1 MLSSL
6 IDFLMNLLKDDDA
19 KKAFD
24 ENPDAELNKA
34 GLNGV
39 TGQDVRD
46 ARLIM
51 ADSGGV
57 RARGAERS
65 SSHDDDP
72 VREIH
77 HTTREYVVE
86 KPVTNIEQNI
96 SIDDRDVTIIDDSFN
111 SDDDTEVNSVAV
123 QDNDTDVTQVKDSF
137 NESDEPSEPV
147 LKEEDVPLDE
157 PEPLDDDPEIVLDDP
172 VVLPEPEPEPIP
184 VDVEPE
190 PAGEHDLEADLD
202 HHDPVIA

>member
-1 MLSSL
+1 VLSTL
-6 IDFLMNLLKDDDA
+6 IDFLMNLLKDDEA

-24 ENPDAELNKA
+24 ENPDAELHKA

-111 SDDDTEVNSVAV
+111 SDDDTEVNSVAI
-123 QDNDTDVTQVKDSF
+123 QDNDTNVVQVKDSF
-137 NESDEPSEPV
+137 NEPDPV
-147 LKEEDVPLDE
+147 TEDVPLE
-157 PEPLDDDPEIVLDDP
+157 PEPLEDDPEIVLDDP
-172 VVLPEPEPEPIP
+172 VVLPEPEPEPVPEAFP

-190 PAGEHDLEADLD
+190 PVPEP
-202 HHDPVIA
+202 DPVIA

>member
-1 MLSSL
+1 MLSNL
-6 IDFLMNLLKDDDA
+6 IDFLMNLLKDDEA

-24 ENPDAELNKA
+24 ENPDGELNKA

-65 SSHDDDP
+65 SSNDDDP

-111 SDDDTEVNSVAV
+111 SDDDTEVNSVAI
-123 QDNDTDVTQVKDSF
+123 QDNDTNVVQVKDSF
-137 NESDEPSEPV
+137 NEPEPKPAEEPDV
-147 LKEEDVPLDE
+147 LLE
-157 PEPLDDDPEIVLDDP
+157 PEPLEDDPEIVLDDP
-172 VVLPEPEPEPIP
+172 VVLPEPEPEAFP

-190 PAGEHDLEADLD
+190 PVAEP
-202 HHDPVIA
+202 DPVIA

>member
-6 IDFLMNLLKDDDA
+6 IDFLMHLLRDDDA

-24 ENPDAELNKA
+24 ADPDAELKKA
-34 GLNGV
+34 GLSGV

-51 ADSGGV
+51 ADSGGL

-65 SSHDDDP
+65 SSHHDDP

-77 HTTREYVVE
+77 HTTHEYVVE
-86 KPVTNIEQNI
+86 KPVTTVEQHI

-111 SDDDTEVNSVAV
+111 SDDDTDVHSVAV
-123 QDNDTDVTQVKDSF
+123 QDNDTNVVQVKDSF
-137 NESDEPSEPV
+137 NDPVHEHEPV
-147 LKEEDVPLDE
+147 VHEPVAHETE
-157 PEPLDDDPEIVLDDP
+157 PEPVEDHHEIVLDDP
-172 VVLPEPEPEPIP
+172 VVLPEPEPHP
-184 VDVEPE
+184 VDLEPDHLTE
-190 PAGEHDLEADLD
+190 PHLD
-202 HHDPVIA
+202 HDPVIA

>member
-24 ENPDAELNKA
+24 ENPDFELKKA

-111 SDDDTEVNSVAV
+111 SDDDTEVNSVAI
-123 QDNDTDVTQVKDSF
+123 QDNDTNVVQVKDSF
-137 NESDEPSEPV
+137 NEPEPV
-147 LKEEDVPLDE
+147 KEEDVVLE
-157 PEPLDDDPEIVLDDP
+157 PEPLKDDPEIVLDDP
-172 VVLPEPEPEPIP
+172 VVLPEPEPEPVQEAFP

-190 PAGEHDLEADLD
+190 PVPEP
-202 HHDPVIA
+202 DPVIA

>member
-1 MLSSL
+1 MLSTL
-6 IDFLMNLLKDDDA
+6 IDFLMNLLRDDDA

-24 ENPDAELNKA
+24 ENPDSELKKA

-51 ADSGGV
+51 ADSGAV
-57 RARGAERS
+57 RSRGAERS

-77 HTTREYVVE
+77 HTTHEYVVE

-111 SDDDTEVNSVAV
+111 SDDDTEVNSVAI
-123 QDNDTDVTQVKDSF
+123 QDNDTNVVQVKDSF
-137 NESDEPSEPV
+137 NEHAGVED
-147 LKEEDVPLDE
+147 DVP
-157 PEPLDDDPEIVLDDP
+157 PEPDPVEDDDPEIVLDDP
-172 VVLPEPEPEPIP
+172 VVLPEPEPEPLP

-190 PAGEHDLEADLD
+190 PALEHVEHDAEP
-202 HHDPVIA
+202 DPVIA

>member
-1 MLSSL
+1 MLSTL
-6 IDFLMNLLKDDDA
+6 IDFLMNLLKDDEA

-24 ENPDAELNKA
+24 ENPDAELHKA

-111 SDDDTEVNSVAV
+111 SDDDTEVNSVAI
-123 QDNDTDVTQVKDSF
+123 QDNDTNVVQVKDSF
-137 NESDEPSEPV
+137 NEPKPV
-147 LKEEDVPLDE
+147 AEDVPLE
-157 PEPLDDDPEIVLDDP
+157 PEPLEDDPEIVLDDP
-172 VVLPEPEPEPIP
+172 VVLPEPEPEPVQEAFP

-190 PAGEHDLEADLD
+190 PVPEP
-202 HHDPVIA
+202 DPVIA

>member
-6 IDFLMNLLKDDDA
+6 IDFLMHLLRDDDA

-24 ENPDAELNKA
+24 ADPHAELKKA

-51 ADSGGV
+51 ADSGGL

-65 SSHDDDP
+65 SSHDDP

-77 HTTREYVVE
+77 HTTHEYVVE
-86 KPVTNIEQNI
+86 KPVTNIEQHI

-111 SDDDTEVNSVAV
+111 SDDDTDVHSVAV
-123 QDNDTDVTQVKDSF
+123 QDNDTNVVQVKDSF
-137 NESDEPSEPV
+137 NDPVHRHEPAAPEPV
-147 LKEEDVPLDE
+147 AHEDPPVE
-157 PEPLDDDPEIVLDDP
+157 PEPVEDHHEIVLDDP
-172 VVLPEPEPEPIP
+172 VLLPEPEPHP
-184 VDVEPE
+184 VDLEPDHVAE
-190 PAGEHDLEADLD
+190 PHLD
-202 HHDPVIA
+202 HDPVIA

>member
-6 IDFLMNLLKDDDA
+6 IDFLMNLLKDDEA

-111 SDDDTEVNSVAV
+111 SDDDTEVNSVAI
-123 QDNDTDVTQVKDSF
+123 QDNDTTVVQVKDSF
-137 NESDEPSEPV
+137 NEPEPV
-147 LKEEDVPLDE
+147 KEEDVALE
-157 PEPLDDDPEIVLDDP
+157 PEPLEDDPEIVLDDP
-172 VVLPEPEPEPIP
+172 VVLPEPEPVQEAFP
-184 VDVEPE
+184 VDAEPE
-190 PAGEHDLEADLD
+190 PLPEP
-202 HHDPVIA
+202 DPVIA

>member
-1 MLSSL
+1 VLSTL
-6 IDFLMNLLKDDDA
+6 IDFLMNLLKDDEA

-24 ENPDAELNKA
+24 ENPDAELHKA

-57 RARGAERS
+57 RARGTERS

-111 SDDDTEVNSVAV
+111 SDDDTEVNSVAI
-123 QDNDTDVTQVKDSF
+123 QDNDTNVVQVKDSF
-137 NESDEPSEPV
+137 NEPDPV
-147 LKEEDVPLDE
+147 TEDVPLE
-157 PEPLDDDPEIVLDDP
+157 PEPLEDDPEIVLDDP
-172 VVLPEPEPEPIP
+172 VVLPEPEPEPVPEAFP

-190 PAGEHDLEADLD
+190 PVPEP
-202 HHDPVIA
+202 DPVIA

>member
-24 ENPDAELNKA
+24 ENPDGELKKA

-57 RARGAERS
+57 RARGEERS
-65 SSHDDDP
+65 SSHDNDP

-111 SDDDTEVNSVAV
+111 SDDDTEVNSVAI
-123 QDNDTDVTQVKDSF
+123 QDNDTNVVQVKDSF
-137 NESDEPSEPV
+137 NEPV
-147 LKEEDVPLDE
+147 AEDVPLE
-157 PEPLDDDPEIVLDDP
+157 PEPLEDDPEIVLDDP
-172 VVLPEPEPEPIP
+172 VVLPEPEPEPVQEAFP
-184 VDVEPE
+184 VDVEPQPVPE
-190 PAGEHDLEADLD
+190 P
-202 HHDPVIA
+202 DPVIA

>member
-24 ENPDAELNKA
+24 ENPDSELKKA

-111 SDDDTEVNSVAV
+111 SDDDTEVNSVAI
-123 QDNDTDVTQVKDSF
+123 QDNDTNVVQVKDSF
-137 NESDEPSEPV
+137 NEPDAV
-147 LKEEDVPLDE
+147 VEDVALE
-157 PEPLDDDPEIVLDDP
+157 PEPLEEDPEIVLDDP
-172 VVLPEPEPEPIP
+172 VELPEPEPLPDALP

-190 PAGEHDLEADLD
+190 PVPEP
-202 HHDPVIA
+202 DPVIA

>member
-6 IDFLMNLLKDDDA
+6 IDFLMNLLKDDAA

-24 ENPDAELNKA
+24 ENPDAELGRA
-34 GLNGV
+34 GLSGV

-86 KPVTNIEQNI
+86 KPVTNVEQNI

-123 QDNDTDVTQVKDSF
+123 QDNDTSVVQVKDSF
-137 NESDEPSEPV
+137 NEPEEKAEPV
-147 LKEEDVPLDE
+147 LKEDDVPLE
-157 PEPLDDDPEIVLDDP
+157 PEALEDDPEIVLDDP
-172 VVLPEPEPEPIP
+172 VVLPEPEPEPLP
-184 VDVEPE
+184 VDVEPVPE
-190 PAGEHDLEADLD
+190 P
-202 HHDPVIA
+202 DPVIA

>member
-24 ENPDAELNKA
+24 ENPDFELKKA

-57 RARGAERS
+57 RARGEERP

-111 SDDDTEVNSVAV
+111 SDDDTEVNSVAI
-123 QDNDTDVTQVKDSF
+123 QDNDTNVVQVKDSF
-137 NESDEPSEPV
+137 NEPV
-147 LKEEDVPLDE
+147 AEDVVLE
-157 PEPLDDDPEIVLDDP
+157 PEPLEEDPEIVLDDP
-172 VVLPEPEPEPIP
+172 VELPEPEPLP

-190 PAGEHDLEADLD
+190 PVPEP
-202 HHDPVIA
+202 DPVIA

>member
-1 MLSSL
+1 MLSTL
-6 IDFLMNLLKDDDA
+6 IDFLMNLLNDDEA

-24 ENPDAELNKA
+24 ENPDAELTKA

-111 SDDDTEVNSVAV
+111 SDDDTEVNSVAI
-123 QDNDTDVTQVKDSF
+123 QDNDTNVVQVKDSF
-137 NESDEPSEPV
+137 NEPDPV
-147 LKEEDVPLDE
+147 ANEDDVPLQ
-157 PEPLDDDPEIVLDDP
+157 PEPLDEDPEIVLDDP
-172 VVLPEPEPEPIP
+172 VVLPEPEPLPDALP

-190 PAGEHDLEADLD
+190 PLPEP
-202 HHDPVIA
+202 DPVIA

>member
-1 MLSSL
+1 MLSNL

-24 ENPDAELNKA
+24 ENPDSELKKA

-57 RARGAERS
+57 RARGEERS

-111 SDDDTEVNSVAV
+111 SDDDTEVNSVAI
-123 QDNDTDVTQVKDSF
+123 QDNDTNVVQVKDSF
-137 NESDEPSEPV
+137 NDKDEEPEPV
-147 LKEEDVPLDE
+147 LKEEDVPLE
-157 PEPLDDDPEIVLDDP
+157 PKPLDEDPEIVLDDP
-172 VVLPEPEPEPIP
+172 VVLPEPEPEPLPEALP

-190 PAGEHDLEADLD
+190 PLPEP
-202 HHDPVIA
+202 DPVIA

>member
-1 MLSSL
+1 MLSTL
-6 IDFLMNLLKDDDA
+6 IDFLMNLLKDDEA

-24 ENPDAELNKA
+24 ENPDAELHKA

-111 SDDDTEVNSVAV
+111 SDDDTEVNSVAI
-123 QDNDTDVTQVKDSF
+123 QDNDTNVVQVKDSF
-137 NESDEPSEPV
+137 NEPDPV
-147 LKEEDVPLDE
+147 TEDVPLE
-157 PEPLDDDPEIVLDDP
+157 PEPLEDDPEIVLDDP
-172 VVLPEPEPEPIP
+172 VVLPEPEPVPVPEAFP

-190 PAGEHDLEADLD
+190 PVPEP
-202 HHDPVIA
+202 DPVIA

>member
-1 MLSSL
+1 MLSTL
-6 IDFLMNLLKDDDA
+6 IDFLMNLLRDDDA

-24 ENPDAELNKA
+24 ENPDSELKKA

-51 ADSGGV
+51 ADSGAV

-77 HTTREYVVE
+77 HTTHEYVVE

-111 SDDDTEVNSVAV
+111 SDDDTEVNSVAI
-123 QDNDTDVTQVKDSF
+123 QDNDTSVVQVKDSF
-137 NESDEPSEPV
+137 NEV
-147 LKEEDVPLDE
+147 VEEDVPLE
-157 PEPLDDDPEIVLDDP
+157 PEPVDDAPEIVLDDP
-172 VVLPEPEPEPIP
+172 DVLPEPEPEPLP

-190 PAGEHDLEADLD
+190 PLPDP
-202 HHDPVIA
+202 DPVIA

>member
-24 ENPDAELNKA
+24 ENPDSELKKA

-57 RARGAERS
+57 RARGEERS

-111 SDDDTEVNSVAV
+111 SDDDTEVNSVAI
-123 QDNDTDVTQVKDSF
+123 QDNDTNVVQVKDSF
-137 NESDEPSEPV
+137 NEPEPV
-147 LKEEDVPLDE
+147 LKEEDVVLE
-157 PEPLDDDPEIVLDDP
+157 PEPLEDDPEIVLDDP
-172 VVLPEPEPEPIP
+172 VELPEPEPLP

-190 PAGEHDLEADLD
+190 PVPEP
-202 HHDPVIA
+202 DPVIA

>member
-1 MLSSL
+1 MLSTL
-6 IDFLMNLLKDDDA
+6 IDFLMNLLRDDDA

-24 ENPDAELNKA
+24 ENPDSELRKA

-51 ADSGGV
+51 ADSGAV
-57 RARGAERS
+57 RGRGAERS

-77 HTTREYVVE
+77 HTTHEYVVE

-111 SDDDTEVNSVAV
+111 SDDDTDVNSVAI
-123 QDNDTDVTQVKDSF
+123 QDNDTNVVQVKDSF
-137 NESDEPSEPV
+137 NETVEH
-147 LKEEDVPLDE
+147 DVPLE
-157 PEPLDDDPEIVLDDP
+157 PEPLEDDQEIVLDDP
-172 VVLPEPEPEPIP
+172 VVLPEPEPEPLP

-190 PAGEHDLEADLD
+190 PVAEPHVEPDL

>member
-24 ENPDAELNKA
+24 ENPDFELKKA

-57 RARGAERS
+57 RARGEERS

-72 VREIH
+72 IREIH

-111 SDDDTEVNSVAV
+111 SDDDTEVNSVAI
-123 QDNDTDVTQVKDSF
+123 QDNDTNVVQVKDSF
-137 NESDEPSEPV
+137 NEPDAVVE
-147 LKEEDVPLDE
+147 KDVPLE
-157 PEPLDDDPEIVLDDP
+157 PEPLEEDPEIVLDDP
-172 VVLPEPEPEPIP
+172 VELPEPEPLP

-190 PAGEHDLEADLD
+190 PVPEP
-202 HHDPVIA
+202 DPVIA

>member
-1 MLSSL
+1 MLSTL
-6 IDFLMNLLKDDDA
+6 IDFLMNLLKDDEA

-24 ENPDAELNKA
+24 ENPDAELHKA

-111 SDDDTEVNSVAV
+111 SDDDTEVNSVAI
-123 QDNDTDVTQVKDSF
+123 QDNDTNVVQVKDSF
-137 NESDEPSEPV
+137 NEPEPV
-147 LKEEDVPLDE
+147 LNEEDDVPLE
-157 PEPLDDDPEIVLDDP
+157 PEPLDEDPEIVLDDP
-172 VVLPEPEPEPIP
+172 VVLPEPEPLPDALP

-190 PAGEHDLEADLD
+190 PLPEP
-202 HHDPVIA
+202 DPVIA

>member
-24 ENPDAELNKA
+24 ENPDFELNKA

-46 ARLIM
+46 AQLIM

-111 SDDDTEVNSVAV
+111 SDDDTEVNSVAI
-123 QDNDTDVTQVKDSF
+123 QDNDTNVVQVKDSF
-137 NESDEPSEPV
+137 NEPEPKPV
-147 LKEEDVPLDE
+147 EEEDVLLE
-157 PEPLDDDPEIVLDDP
+157 PEPLEDDPEIVLDDP

-190 PAGEHDLEADLD
+190 PLPDP
-202 HHDPVIA
+202 DPVIA